1 MKRDSNM
8 EDIFV
13 NLVVEH
19 QMELRAFVVSMM
31 PGSADV
37 DDVMQEANKVLWK
50 KRGEFEIG
58 TSFKAWMFSVAKF
71 QVMAAWRDQ
80 KRRKE
85 WAVPETVLIQLIDE
99 ATATATEESV
109 PRHEVLH
116 ECLGRL
122 RPADRSLILRRY
134 FDERS
139 VLEVSAEVE
148 RNADSV
154 KMSLRRI
161 RVILGMCVRQIQRA
175 REVMS

>member
-1 MKRDSNM
+1 
-8 EDIFV
+8 
-13 NLVVEH
+13 
-19 QMELRAFVVSMM
+19 
-31 PGSADV
+31 
-37 DDVMQEANKVLWK
+37 
-50 KRGEFEIG
+50 
-58 TSFKAWMFSVAKF
+58 
-71 QVMAAWRDQ
+71 MAAWRDQ